1 MLVGFV
7 VFLSLNFGLK
17 DSDMSRLDNSFILS
31 FEFVRNLFNFS
42 MEIDAWIDKS
52 EETKGGELGLG

>member
-1 MLVGFV
+1 
-7 VFLSLNFGLK
+7 
-17 DSDMSRLDNSFILS
+17 MSRLDNSFILS